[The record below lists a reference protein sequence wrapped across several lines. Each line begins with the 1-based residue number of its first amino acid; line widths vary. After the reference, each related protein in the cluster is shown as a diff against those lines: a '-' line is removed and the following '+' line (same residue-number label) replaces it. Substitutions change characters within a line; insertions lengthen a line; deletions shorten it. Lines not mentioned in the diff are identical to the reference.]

1 MRDLLTAEEVAQYLR
16 VTKKTVYRLL
26 KQGKIPAIKVAYQWR
41 FDRTSIDE
49 WLRRKAV
56 GGVACILVIDDEDT
70 VRALFREVLEEI
82 GHMVLTAKDG
92 TEGLELV
99 KREEVDLVFLDL
111 KMPGM
116 NGVETFREIKTEK
129 PTLPVVIITGYPD
142 SDMMA
147 QALAQGPFAIMNKPF
162 RVKDI
167 LEAVNSFLGTDRQGF
182 GGKARMRPHNPSISD
197 RNRELGTR

>member
-1 MRDLLTAEEVAQYLR
+1 VKDLLTAEEVAQYLR

-26 KQGKIPAIKVAYQWR
+26 KQGKIPATKVAYQWR
-41 FDRTSIDE
+41 FDRNSIDE

-56 GGVACILVIDDEDT
+56 GGVACILVIDDEDI
-70 VRALFREVLEEI
+70 VRALFREVLAEI

-92 TEGLELV
+92 AEGLELV

-116 NGVETFREIKTEK
+116 NGVEVFREIKTKK

-142 SDMMA
+142 SDMMV

-162 RVKDI
+162 SCRDI
-167 LEAVNSFLGTDRQGF
+167 LEAVNSFLGTDSQGF
-182 GGKARMRPHNPSISD
+182 KGRAQMRPNNSSMS
-197 RNRELGTR
+197 NRSRKLGTR